1 MAARRTRDPEFEV
14 ELVSV
19 EIDDADVRLRLA
31 YRLLLKATGRARMS
45 REIESARRIDEKEQ
59 TKPE

>member
-19 EIDDADVRLRLA
+19 EVGDPDARLRLA
-31 YRLLLKATGRARMS
+31 YRLLLKATGRARMP
-45 REIESARRIDEKEQ
+45 REIESARRIDEEER

>member
-1 MAARRTRDPEFEV
+1 MTARRTRELELEV

-19 EIDDADVRLRLA
+19 EVIDADARLRLA
-31 YRLLLKATGRARMS
+31 YRLLLKPAGRVQAS
-45 REIESARRIDEKEQ
+45 RDTEITKRLDGEER